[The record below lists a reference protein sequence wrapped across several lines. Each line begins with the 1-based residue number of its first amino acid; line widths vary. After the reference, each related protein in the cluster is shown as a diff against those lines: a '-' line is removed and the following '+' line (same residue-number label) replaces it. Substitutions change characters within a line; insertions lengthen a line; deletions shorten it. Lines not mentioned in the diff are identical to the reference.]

1 MRKTFPIF
9 VATRFIQSKNT
20 NGFLSFIAWISM
32 IGLVLG
38 ITALIIVTSVL
49 NGFQQAL
56 DQKILGM
63 VPHTSIINRKG
74 FDNWEQYAREII
86 NNDSNVIGVAP
97 FITTRGMISI
107 DGEVHGSIIN
117 GIDSNLQ
124 SQVSILPK
132 VMVDGTLSSLQPK
145 RYNIIL
151 GKSLVEERGLSLGD
165 KVSVMLTKP
174 NNSSIGITPI
184 FHTFTLSGVFSVS
197 QEVDSWMSY
206 INIEDAAAI
215 KGISNKPTGLR
226 LKLKDLMAAEL
237 SAKKSAMV
245 LAENDAD
252 STTATWQRT
261 HQNLFDSIQRQKRM
275 MALLLFLIIVV
286 AIFNIISALVMM
298 TTEKKSEIA
307 ILKTIGASK
316 QTIMKIFLAQ
326 GFLIGALGTVVGLVF
341 GVGLTLIIEEVSRW
355 VNTTFNLGLFDSYY
369 VTALPAKINIVE
381 ISLIV
386 IVSLIVCALASIY
399 PALKAANSLPVEG
412 LKYD

>member
-1 MRKTFPIF
+1 MQKKISIF
-9 VATRFIQSKNT
+9 IATRFIQSKNT

-63 VPHTSIINRKG
+63 VPHSSIMSRKG
-74 FDNWEQYAREII
+74 FDNWQQYAEEIQG
-86 NNDSNVIGVAP
+86 NDSNVISVAP
-97 FITTRGMISI
+97 FITTRAMSSI
-107 DGEVHGSIIN
+107 NGEVHGSIIN
-117 GIDSNLQ
+117 GIDANLQ
-124 SQVSILPK
+124 RQVSILPK
-132 VMVDGTLSSLQPK
+132 VIIEGRLSSLQPQQ
-145 RYNIIL
+145 YNIIL
-151 GKSLVEERGLSLGD
+151 GKSLVEERGLLLGD
-165 KVSVMLTKP
+165 KVSVMLVKAD
-174 NNSSIGITPI
+174 NSSIGITPI

-215 KGISNKPTGLR
+215 TGISNKPTGLR
-226 LKLKDLMAAEL
+226 LKLNDLSDAEQ
-237 SAKKSAMV
+237 SAKKAAMV
-245 LAENDAD
+245 MSKNGVD
-252 STTATWQRT
+252 STTITWKST
-261 HQNLFDSIQRQKRM
+261 HQSLFDSIQRQKRM

-286 AIFNIISALVMM
+286 AIFNIVSALVMM

-316 QTIMKIFLAQ
+316 LTIMKIFLVQ
-326 GFLIGALGTVVGLVF
+326 GFLIGTLGTLVGLML
-341 GVGLTLIIEEVSRW
+341 GISITLMVEKISRW

-369 VTALPAKINIVE
+369 VTALPAKIDILE
-381 ISLIV
+381 
-386 IVSLIVCALASIY
+386 VSLIVVVSLIACVMASIY

>member
-9 VATRFIQSKNT
+9 VATRFIQSKNK

-38 ITALIIVTSVL
+38 ITALIVVTSVL

-63 VPHTSIINRKG
+63 VPHVSMIRQEG
-74 FDNWEQYAREII
+74 FDNWEQYAKDIMT
-86 NNDSNVIGVAP
+86 NDSNIIGVAP
-97 FITTRGMISI
+97 FITTRGMSSI
-107 DGEVHGSIIN
+107 NGEVHGSIIN
-117 GIDSNLQ
+117 GIDSKLQ
-124 SQVSILPK
+124 NQVSILPK
-132 VMVDGTLSSLQPK
+132 VMIKGNLSSLQP
-145 RYNIIL
+145 RTYNIVL
-151 GKSLVEERGLSLGD
+151 GKSLVEERNLLLGD
-165 KVSVMLTKP
+165 KVSLMLVKAD
-174 NNSSIGITPI
+174 NSIIGITPV

-206 INIEDAAAI
+206 INIEDAAEI
-215 KGISNKPTGLR
+215 TGMSNQPTGLR
-226 LKLKDLMAAEL
+226 LKLNNIMTAEV
-237 SAKKSAMV
+237 SAKKAKIFMAKKGV
-245 LAENDAD
+245 D
-252 STTATWQRT
+252 SKIVTWQRT
-261 HQNLFDSIQRQKRM
+261 HQNLYDSINRQKRM
-275 MALLLFLIIVV
+275 MALLLLLIIVV

-326 GFLIGALGTVVGLVF
+326 GFLIGTLGTIVGLIF
-341 GVGLTLIIEEVSRW
+341 GIGITLTIEEISRW

-369 VTALPAKINIVE
+369 VTALPATINIIEV
-381 ISLIV
+381 SLIV
-386 IVSLIVCALASIY
+386 IVSLAVCALASIY